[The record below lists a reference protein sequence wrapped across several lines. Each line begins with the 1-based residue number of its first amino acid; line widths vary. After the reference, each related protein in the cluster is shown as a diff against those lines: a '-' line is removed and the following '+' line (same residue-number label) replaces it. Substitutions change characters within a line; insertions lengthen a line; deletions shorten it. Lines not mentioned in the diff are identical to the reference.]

1 MIIVDDGPGKGI
13 RIYRIPKVSWVKHKL
28 ADDLVMGFQP
38 QIADI
43 DGDGNPELIM
53 RGIGLSKRVWTLQYD
68 VTILKSIR

>member
-1 MIIVDDGPGKGI
+1 MRSGHD
-13 RIYRIPKVSWVKHKL
+13 VSWLKHKL

-43 DGDGNPELIM
+43 DGDGRPELIM

-68 VTILKSIR
+68 VTILRSA